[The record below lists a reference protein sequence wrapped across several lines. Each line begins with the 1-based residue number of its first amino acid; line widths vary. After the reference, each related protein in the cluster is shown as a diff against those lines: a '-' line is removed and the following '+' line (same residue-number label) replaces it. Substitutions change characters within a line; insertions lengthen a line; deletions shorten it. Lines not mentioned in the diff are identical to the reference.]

1 MKRRLIALCVL
12 LGMLFP
18 FVLQAKDRMLQ
29 GRVMLVGEHD
39 ELNPAVGQ
47 DVQLLESG
55 DTVRTKE
62 GGKFRIFTKDVFKPG
77 AKITLA
83 VERKDWRIQYP
94 LDGETRVPDDLEKE
108 LVEIRLLPIGSKKF
122 WSADRFEKFI
132 AGIAAK
138 SREQV
143 RPEGRPQ
150 EIEFSR
156 YIKDWGIKYG
166 FSAQQARDEIDK
178 WVDEAEQ
185 GNDPYQLGLA
195 AFARKNFREAGNQFQ
210 ESGEN
215 KVKASAEATAKGQRL
230 LEEAIRDFRLSGDA
244 KYSNY
249 QFLEALKSYLQAEQ
263 LVSKEKEPQLWAA
276 IQIDI
281 GKAGAQIGTRTQGSE
296 IHGYLDDAA
305 TAFRAALTVYTKEQ
319 LPQDWAMTQ
328 NNLGVALWT
337 QGTRTTG
344 ETGTQLLADAASAYR
359 AALTVRTEEHLPQD
373 WAATQNNL
381 GLVLEEQGN
390 RTGGEPGIR
399 LLAEAVSV
407 YRDALTV
414 YTKGHLPQ
422 GWALIQ
428 NSLGNI
434 LQAQGSRTGGEPGI
448 RLLAEAVSVYRDA
461 LTVYTKEHL
470 PQGWAATQN
479 NLGNALQARGIRTS
493 GEAGIRLLGEA
504 VSAYRDAL
512 TVRTKE
518 HLPQDW
524 AATQHNLGIVL
535 KEQAS
540 RIDGEAGIRLLGE
553 AVMAH
558 RAAVTVRTKE
568 HLPQDWAATQHSMGI
583 VLWKQASRTGGEA
596 GIRLLG
602 EAVVAYRAAL
612 TVRTKEHLPQDWATI
627 QNHLGVALQ
636 EQGSRTGGEAGK
648 RLLGEAVAT
657 YRDALTVYTKEQL
670 PQDWAATQNNLAKAL
685 LNLEDWRGAA
695 EAYHNLSTLYPD
707 YEKYSFTLYQ
717 EKLFAY
723 PEAFALIQRWL
734 ERQPDDL
741 SAQANFA
748 EAHFTTGRFEEAQ
761 TRIAALLANPQLDSS
776 GSLALRTLQVAT
788 LLVMNKPELATTAFA
803 ALHGLV
809 KNLPSDFDLSWD
821 FEGSRHFIGKEASLV
836 GYRAWLLDLFSAV
849 EEKDAQK
856 RLRAL
861 NKLQT
866 PLSSGLNP

>member
-553 AVMAH
+553 AV
-558 RAAVTVRTKE
+558 
-568 HLPQDWAATQHSMGI
+568 
-583 VLWKQASRTGGEA
+583 
-596 GIRLLG
+596 
-602 EAVVAYRAAL
+602 VAYRAAL

>member
-281 GKAGAQIGTRTQGSE
+281 GKAGAQIVRE
-296 IHGYLDDAA
+296 PRALRFMA
-305 TAFRAALTVYTKEQ
+305 TWMMR
-319 LPQDWAMTQ
+319 
-328 NNLGVALWT
+328 
-337 QGTRTTG
+337 
-344 ETGTQLLADAASAYR
+344 
-359 AALTVRTEEHLPQD
+359 
-373 WAATQNNL
+373 
-381 GLVLEEQGN
+381 
-390 RTGGEPGIR
+390 R
-399 LLAEAVSV
+399 LL
-407 YRDALTV
+407 
-414 YTKGHLPQ
+414 
-422 GWALIQ
+422 
-428 NSLGNI
+428 
-434 LQAQGSRTGGEPGI
+434 
-448 RLLAEAVSVYRDA
+448 
-461 LTVYTKEHL
+461 
-470 PQGWAATQN
+470 
-479 NLGNALQARGIRTS
+479 
-493 GEAGIRLLGEA
+493 
-504 VSAYRDAL
+504 
-512 TVRTKE
+512 
-518 HLPQDW
+518 
-524 AATQHNLGIVL
+524 
-535 KEQAS
+535 
-540 RIDGEAGIRLLGE
+540 
-553 AVMAH
+553 
-558 RAAVTVRTKE
+558 
-568 HLPQDWAATQHSMGI
+568 
-583 VLWKQASRTGGEA
+583 
-596 GIRLLG
+596 
-602 EAVVAYRAAL
+602 
-612 TVRTKEHLPQDWATI
+612 
-627 QNHLGVALQ
+627 
-636 EQGSRTGGEAGK
+636 
-648 RLLGEAVAT
+648 
-657 YRDALTVYTKEQL
+657 
-670 PQDWAATQNNLAKAL
+670 
-685 LNLEDWRGAA
+685 
-695 EAYHNLSTLYPD
+695 
-707 YEKYSFTLYQ
+707 
-717 EKLFAY
+717 
-723 PEAFALIQRWL
+723 FAL
-734 ERQPDDL
+734 P
-741 SAQANFA
+741 
-748 EAHFTTGRFEEAQ
+748 
-761 TRIAALLANPQLDSS
+761 
-776 GSLALRTLQVAT
+776 
-788 LLVMNKPELATTAFA
+788 
-803 ALHGLV
+803 
-809 KNLPSDFDLSWD
+809 
-821 FEGSRHFIGKEASLV
+821 
-836 GYRAWLLDLFSAV
+836 
-849 EEKDAQK
+849 
-856 RLRAL
+856 
-861 NKLQT
+861 
-866 PLSSGLNP
+866 